1 VGRNLI
7 MSTMVDIPTPRPRP
21 KKSSSNAEWR
31 PSGPKL
37 LDSGVLQLTAT
48 IALYSTLPVLFIR
61 AFYIIDPDIW
71 WHLRNGR
78 WILDHAAVPVTDPFS
93 VYGMDKPWVAYSW
106 LFDTFIA
113 AVHGRFGLVGV
124 AAYEIAVRLALGI
137 ALFHLVHGLMPR
149 FWRAAAL
156 TGVGLFT
163 IMRVIGPRP
172 GMLTILFLILELD
185 ILLSLRRKASP
196 KLLWLLPPLFVVWAN
211 CHIEF
216 VDGLIVLGLFAAEPL
231 INGVLRYEPREKSG
245 VAAEQVWLTLA
256 ASALAT
262 LANPYGWKLY
272 STVFLYMGQSKVFEL
287 IDELRAMTFREP
299 QHFAGLFLLV
309 GAAMAMGWRRDA
321 KPLWLMLML
330 LASFM
335 AFRMVRE
342 IWFLTVISLCVISD
356 GWNFA
361 PPEAGRP
368 QSSGVRRQA
377 LVAVWVLAII
387 VASCQRYGLSN
398 LLLEVQVA
406 GTFPEGASRFIEQH
420 HLPGP
425 LLNDLSWGGFLIW
438 RLPELPVAMDGRT
451 NVHGEERILQNS
463 ALWRGK
469 PGWSSNP
476 ELSRANLVL
485 TPQDAAIAALLRTDP
500 RFKVAYED
508 VQAAV
513 FQRR

>member
-1 VGRNLI
+1 
-7 MSTMVDIPTPRPRP
+7 MSTIADIPTARPQPEKPASVAQEPASVPTR
-21 KKSSSNAEWR
+21 
-31 PSGPKL
+31 
-37 LDSGVLQLTAT
+37 LDSSVAQLAAT

-71 WHLRNGR
+71 WHLRTGR

-93 VYGMDKPWVAYSW
+93 AYGMDKPWVAYSW

-113 AVHGRFGLVGV
+113 VVHGRFGLVGIT
-124 AAYEIAVRLALGI
+124 AYEIAVRLALGV
-137 ALFHLVHGLMPR
+137 ALFHLVHGLLPR

-156 TGVGLFT
+156 TSVGLFT
-163 IMRVIGPRP
+163 MMRVIGPRP
-172 GMLTILFLILELD
+172 GMLTILFFILELD
-185 ILLSLRRKASP
+185 ILLSVRRKANP
-196 KLLWLLPPLFVVWAN
+196 KLLWLLPPLFAIWAN

-216 VDGLIVLGLFAAEPL
+216 VDGLFVLGLFAAEPL
-231 INGVLRYEPREKSG
+231 INRLLRYEPREKNS
-245 VAAEQVWLTLA
+245 VAAGHVWITLA

-262 LANPYGWKLY
+262 LVNPYGWKLY
-272 STVFLYMGQSKVFEL
+272 STVYLYMGQSKVFEL
-287 IDELRAMTFREP
+287 IDELRSMTFREP
-299 QHFAGLFLLV
+299 QHFAALFLLV

-321 KPLWLMLML
+321 KPLWLLLLMI
-330 LASFM
+330 ASLM

-342 IWFLTVISLCVISD
+342 IWFLTVVSLCVLSD
-356 GWNFA
+356 GWRFEPRETRSPSA
-361 PPEAGRP
+361 P
-368 QSSGVRRQA
+368 GVRRRA
-377 LVAVWVLAII
+377 LVAVWVLAIV

-406 GTFPEGASRFIEQH
+406 GSFPEGASQFIEQH
-420 HLPGP
+420 RLPGP

-469 PGWSSNP
+469 PGWSSNL

-508 VQAAV
+508 VQAVV